1 MERYRKELVDVNKI
15 IAETLALVEAEARR
29 NGILVRVDLAA
40 SVPPVSA
47 DRIQIQQVVLNLI
60 VNAMEAMNSDSTPGR
75 DLFVVSATD
84 LAACVVVAVHDSGPG
99 LPAESRGLFDAF
111 YTTKSQGLGMGLA
124 ICRTIIESH
133 GGRIWATPNTPR
145 GAVFQFTLP
154 KPREESTLSS
164 CAQGATTVAV

>member
-1 MERYRKELVDVNKI
+1 
-15 IAETLALVEAEARR
+15 
-29 NGILVRVDLAA
+29 
-40 SVPPVSA
+40 
-47 DRIQIQQVVLNLI
+47 
-60 VNAMEAMNSDSTPGR
+60 MNSDSTHRR

-84 LAACVVVAVHDSGPG
+84 PADCVVVAVRDSGPG

-111 YTTKSQGLGMGLA
+111 YTTKPEGLGMGLA

-154 KPREESTLSS
+154 KCTEESLLSS
-164 CAQGATTVAV
+164 RAQ